1 MNRVF
6 NPPLV
11 GAVVVLTILGAV
23 ALGWV
28 WLRAGKPEQLPPA
41 TLMAT
46 CLPVALPLLA
56 ALLLGTGDRAQWAL
70 AIWAVTLLASMVPSW
85 YLLNGGAGSVGTQ
98 WRFLLAYGA
107 LWLVLLVGYVIG
119 LAPWA
124 ARVPPAPGALPV
136 AEHRLAQRVLS
147 LAQAGLAL
155 VVEPSMSEPGQITV
169 TRHFRDGKRS
179 IAVRLSLVADRH
191 CVLARELSRVRGD
204 PPMNASEAQMR
215 QGTQPRD
222 GTHPDADLIHD
233 ASLTVTLPSEAT
245 RRALALRL
253 AGDQVEVGQ
262 SGAAADPANLPHLL
276 AELVRQSG
284 WTWQGVFF
292 NWQKGC
298 GPAATN

>member
-11 GAVVVLTILGAV
+11 GAVVVLVILGAV

-28 WLRAGKPEQLPPA
+28 WLRAGKPAQLPPVA
-41 TLMAT
+41 LMAT

-56 ALLLGTGDRAQWAL
+56 ALLLGTGDRAQWAITVWGL
-70 AIWAVTLLASMVPSW
+70 ALLASVMPGG

-107 LWLVLLVGYVIG
+107 LWVLLLVAYLLWI
-119 LAPWA
+119 APWA
-124 ARVPPAPGALPV
+124 MRVPPAPGALPV
-136 AEHRLAQRVLS
+136 SQQRLMQRVLS

-169 TRHFRDGKRS
+169 TRHVRDGKRS
-179 IAVRLSLVADRH
+179 IAVRLSFVADRH

-204 PPMNASEAQMR
+204 QPMNASEAQMR
-215 QGTQPRD
+215 QGIQPRD
-222 GTHPDADLIHD
+222 GTHPDADLIYD
-233 ASLTVTLPSEAT
+233 ASLTLTPPSEAT

-253 AGDQVEVGQ
+253 AGDRVEVGQ

-298 GPAATN
+298 GPAATD